1 MPLHLLQSKTIERVS
16 LLQLSGSTQRKT
28 PPQEKNL
35 MYRLAGRHTPHMSV
49 HIFSARNT
57 MVLKVSFK
65 SRGVDYKT
73 SRKRKLS
80 GKGAV

>member
-1 MPLHLLQSKTIERVS
+1 MPLSPPLMQNNRNGIAASIACLHTEKDTS
-16 LLQLSGSTQRKT
+16 LRT
-28 PPQEKNL
+28 NL
-35 MYRLAGRHTPHMSV
+35 MYRLAGRYTPHMSV